1 VKEVYDNVK
10 SLLSEKKYVVTIGG
24 NHTVSIGAVRA
35 FAEEFEELTVLQMD
49 AHADLRQDYKNSKY
63 NHACVMARVR
73 ELCPVVQ
80 VGIRSMSAE
89 EKYYL
94 DEERVIF
101 AHDMPYKTNWEKKA
115 IKHLTKNVYLTLDLD
130 VFDTSVFPSTGTPE
144 PGGMHYY
151 QVLHFL
157 KKVIADHNLVGF
169 DVVELCP
176 VDNNKAPDFLAA
188 KLIYQILSYRFLNDI

>member
-1 VKEVYDNVK
+1 
-10 SLLSEKKYVVTIGG
+10 
-24 NHTVSIGAVRA
+24 
-35 FAEEFEELTVLQMD
+35 
-49 AHADLRQDYKNSKY
+49 
-63 NHACVMARVR
+63 
-73 ELCPVVQ
+73 
-80 VGIRSMSAE
+80 MSAE
-89 EKYYL
+89 EKYYMN
-94 DEERVIF
+94 EERVIF
-101 AHDMPYKTNWEKKA
+101 AHDILYQENWEKKA

-157 KKVIADHNLVGF
+157 KKVIDDHNLVGF